1 MNPTRVILVEDEDSI
16 RDLYK
21 RQLDLAGLPTDAF
34 ANGKDAL
41 LALQQNLYTV
51 ALLDIMLPDL
61 NGLQILKEMRQSE
74 RGKNTAV
81 ILLTNLGQDAIIK
94 EGFQLGADGYL
105 VKAAY
110 TPDQVIQEVKNI
122 IARKSAGGSN
132 PQGGQPGPTTP
143 PAGTPPTQ

>member
-1 MNPTRVILVEDEDSI
+1 MNPTKILLVEDEDSI

-21 RQLDLAGLPTDAF
+21 RQLDLAGMSTDAF

-41 LALQQNLYTV
+41 LALQQNQYTL

-61 NGLQILKEMRQSE
+61 NGLQILKEIRQNDKT
-74 RGKNTAV
+74 RNIPV
-81 ILLTNLGQDAIIK
+81 VLLTNLGQDAIIK

-110 TPDQVIQEVKNI
+110 TPDQIIQEIKNI
-122 IARKSAGGSN
+122 IARKAAGA
-132 PQGGQPGPTTP
+132 TP
-143 PAGTPPTQ
+143 PPTS